1 MKLIFSLLL
10 LCIAGTAFGQKITLK
25 VTGAKDTTVFLTRYN
40 GSKLFYSDTAEMKN
54 GVVTFQMKEKKPGIF
69 ALFLPGQK
77 YFEFIVNKEEINME
91 TSIDDLSGK
100 LKVKKSA
107 ENAVFIPYV
116 QFLQTQR
123 NRMRP
128 LQDEIAKLDKES
140 PRYAE
145 VKKEMETISKE
156 VEDYQ
161 LDLIKNNPDKLMSK
175 VVKMSME
182 VKIPDA
188 PKDDKGEII
197 DPMYQLKYYRAHFW
211 DNTDLTDD
219 RIVNTPV
226 FGQKVEQF
234 FGKTM
239 IIQDPDSILN
249 VALPFIDGLK
259 KGSEVFRFVVDY
271 LTNHAGK
278 SNQMGMDKV
287 YLTMVKRY
295 YCARDEKG
303 KSYAFWMP
311 EEKIVSACEDVD
323 LKLKLVKGV
332 VPPNVILQDTND
344 VWRGFMKIDAEYT
357 VLFFWDPDCGHCIKA
372 APKLQKLYAEKMKAR
387 GVEVFAVAK
396 ATGDDYEKWKAFIKK
411 NQLSFIN
418 VGLTQKT
425 YAAALEN
432 AALFV
437 PRLTTIESLNY
448 ATTYDLFATPRVIL
462 LDKDKKIVAKQLSIH
477 QLEDILDHLQGKTDS
492 PKLFPPDPE
501 DEAH

>member
-1 MKLIFSLLL
+1 MTPLTEERK
-10 LCIAGTAFGQKITLK
+10 TLK
-25 VTGAKDTTVFLTRYN
+25 PEDA
-40 GSKLFYSDTAEMKN
+40 
-54 GVVTFQMKEKKPGIF
+54 
-69 ALFLPGQK
+69 
-77 YFEFIVNKEEINME
+77 
-91 TSIDDLSGK
+91 
-100 LKVKKSA
+100 
-107 ENAVFIPYV
+107 
-116 QFLQTQR
+116 
-123 NRMRP
+123 
-128 LQDEIAKLDKES
+128 
-140 PRYAE
+140 RYAE
-145 VKKEMETISKE
+145 ITKEMEAISKE

-161 LDLIKNNPDKLMSK
+161 LSLIANHADKFVSK

-182 VKIPDA
+182 IKIPDA
-188 PKDDKGEII
+188 PKDDKGAVI
-197 DPMYQLKYYRAHFW
+197 DPMFQLNYYRRHFW
-211 DNTDLTDD
+211 DNTDLSDE
-219 RIVNTPV
+219 RIVNTSV

-249 VALPFIDGLK
+249 VAIPFIDGLK
-259 KGSEVFRFVVDY
+259 KGTEVFRFVVDY
-271 LTNHAGK
+271 LTNYAGK

-287 YLTMVKRY
+287 YLNMVKRY

-311 EEKIVSACEDVD
+311 EEKIESACEDID
-323 LKLKLVKGV
+323 AKLKVVKGV

-344 VWRGFMKIDAEYT
+344 VWHGFMDIKADYT

-411 NQLSFIN
+411 NQLTFIN

-425 YAAALEN
+425 YAAALQN
-432 AALFV
+432 ASLFV
-437 PRLTTIESLNY
+437 PRLTTLESLNY
-448 ATTYDLFATPRVIL
+448 ATTYDLYATPRVIL